1 MTEYTGPERRS
12 FGRLPVSL
20 PISFSLFDTSE
31 SKKLTEIIYAHAR
44 NISAG
49 GLLIETEQIP
59 LQWVNALISGKVIL
73 NLRFKLPEFNDFIQ
87 SSAKVTWMARRKEVE
102 QGVEPFVMGVNF
114 TEISPED
121 QNRINT
127 FVSDSADE

>member
-12 FGRLPVSL
+12 FGRLSVSL
-20 PISFSLFDTSE
+20 PMSFTLFDTSE

-59 LQWVNALISGKVIL
+59 VQWVNSLISGKVIL
-73 NLRFKLPEFNDFIQ
+73 ALQFKLPGFNDFIQ
-87 SSAKVTWMARRKEVE
+87 TSAKVTWMARRKEVVE
-102 QGVEPFVMGVNF
+102 GTEPFVMGVSF
-114 TEISPED
+114 TEIAPED
-121 QNRINT
+121 QDRINT
-127 FVSDSADE
+127 FISNSADE